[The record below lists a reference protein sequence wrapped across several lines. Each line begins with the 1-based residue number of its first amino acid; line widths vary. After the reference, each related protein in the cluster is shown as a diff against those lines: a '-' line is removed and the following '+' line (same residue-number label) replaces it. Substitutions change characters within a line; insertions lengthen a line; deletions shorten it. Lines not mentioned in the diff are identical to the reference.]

1 MDSFLSHERLLVIAP
16 HADDETI
23 GCGGLI
29 ARTKAAGGQ
38 VFVQVL
44 TVGDL
49 DHYDGKNH
57 KVEGNTREEE
67 LAAAMEVLSVD
78 DWEILIK
85 DIEASVVLWGV
96 DANKALE
103 HASAAHRLSRERL
116 IRFGNFA
123 AAQIVRE
130 DIPFPKEEIPPFIL
144 SHDPDTIMQLMDF
157 LEPEAKADFR
167 SFGASLL
174 RSAREEGFAI
184 PEAEEKLKAMRH
196 DAFSRKN
203 FCWFR
208 IHEKQTA
215 TRMKFAAVTI

>member
-1 MDSFLSHERLLVIAP
+1 MGYAQ
-16 HADDETI
+16 ADDCRTRVETLIQRASEI
-23 GCGGLI
+23 GSS
-29 ARTKAAGGQ
+29 
-38 VFVQVL
+38 
-44 TVGDL
+44 
-49 DHYDGKNH
+49 
-57 KVEGNTREEE
+57 VEQDRAE
-67 LAAAMEVLSVD
+67 LWKL
-78 DWEILIK
+78 WEILIK